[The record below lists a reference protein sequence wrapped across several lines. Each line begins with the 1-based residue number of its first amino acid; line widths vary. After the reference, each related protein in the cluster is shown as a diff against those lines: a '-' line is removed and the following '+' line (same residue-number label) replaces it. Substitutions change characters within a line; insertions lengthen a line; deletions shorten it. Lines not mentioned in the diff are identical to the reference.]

1 MQKLL
6 SLWDSLRTSLWFM
19 PTLLVVAGVALAL
32 LLIEA
37 NGRLGADSLAKDWPR
52 LFGAGAEGARSMLS
66 AIATS
71 MITVAGV
78 AFSITVV
85 ALTLAS
91 AQYSSRI
98 LRTFLRD
105 RANQAVLGILM
116 GVFAYCLVVLR
127 TIRGGD
133 EGAFVPTLAV
143 AGGGGLAFIAIG
155 AFIFFIHHIA
165 ASIQATNIIRAA
177 ANETLHVID
186 RLFPTEMGKA
196 HESETRRPPDDM
208 EDSDG
213 WSTVPALRT
222 GYIQA
227 VDSAALLRF
236 AAEHN
241 TVIRM
246 ERGVGEFVAEGTSLV
261 SLREPPRGAQSSAP
275 EKDET
280 HDAAQRLDSIY
291 TIGLQRTMLQDTG
304 FGIRQLVDVALKA
317 LSPGVND
324 TTTAVTCV
332 EYLGAILARLAARH
346 IESPYRMDEGVL
358 RVIAKAPTFDSML
371 GEAFDQIR
379 QNAGGNVAVIL
390 ALTGALQGIAH
401 RTQEPGRLESLR
413 RQADAIA
420 ELAARTIPA
429 APDREKANTALER
442 LMGRLDAVLAQ
453 ATT

>member
-6 SLWDSLRTSLWFM
+6 SSWDSLRTSLWFM
-19 PTLLVVAGVALAL
+19 PALLVVAGVALAL

-52 LFGAGAEGARSMLS
+52 LFGAGAEGARGMLS

-91 AQYSSRI
+91 TQYSSRI

-143 AGGGGLAFIAIG
+143 AFAVALAFVAIG

-165 ASIQATNIIRAA
+165 ASIQATSILRAA
-177 ANETLHVID
+177 ADETFQAID
-186 RLFPTEMGKA
+186 RLFPSEMGEA
-196 HESETRRPPDDM
+196 PQTQVQPQVDDV
-208 EDSDG
+208 EDGDG
-213 WSTVPALRT
+213 WTTVRALRT
-222 GYIQA
+222 GYVQG

-246 ERGVGEFVAEGTSLV
+246 ERGIGEFVVEGTPLITV
-261 SLREPPRGAQSSAP
+261 RDRLQSAEADGP
-275 EKDET
+275 DKDPSER
-280 HDAAQRLDSIY
+280 AAKRLDSIY
-291 TIGLQRTMLQDTG
+291 TIGLQRTMLQDAG
-304 FGIRQLVDVALKA
+304 FGIRQIVDVALKA

-324 TTTAVTCV
+324 TTTAVNCV
-332 EYLGAILARLAARH
+332 DYLGAILARLAARH
-346 IESPYRMDEGVL
+346 IESPYRMQDGVL
-358 RVIAKAPTFDSML
+358 RVIAKAPAFDSL
-371 GEAFDQIR
+371 LSDAFDQIR
-379 QNAGGNVAVIL
+379 QNAGGNVAVVL
-390 ALTGALQGIAH
+390 AMIGALGNIAH
-401 RTQEPGRLESLR
+401 CAQEPGRLQSV
-413 RQADAIA
+413 RQQAEAIA
-420 ELAARTIPA
+420 DLAARTIPA
-429 APDREKANTALER
+429 APDRENVNTALER
-442 LMGRLDAVLAQ
+442 LSGRLDAVLA
-453 ATT
+453 